1 VASADQTT
9 QSSEF
14 RQNSAFLWTLF
25 VVLAAAALSYLRLT
39 TPLQEPQEVRYAEIP
54 RQMLTHQSWLI
65 PILHGQPYLDK
76 PPLLYWLVMACYTVF
91 GTHDWAA
98 RLVPSTAVFL
108 TIMTTYFWAG
118 RIMRQ
123 PAAVLSALSLCLC
136 VRYVYLARLLTM
148 DTLLCLFVISSLAF
162 AHLALRGSRLL
173 WRPWLLSSVGVGL
186 GLLTKGPVAAV
197 LVIVPIAAS
206 GLLGQIRWPSSRA
219 WLAFGGV
226 MLGVAAPWYIAMLV
240 VEPEFAD
247 YFFVRHHLARF
258 ATPFDHQEPFWFY
271 VPELLV
277 GILPG
282 AIPIAGIGFAA
293 WRKGIR
299 GGWSAELGFFL
310 LACAWCVGFFSVAGC
325 KRPGYILPAMPLL
338 ALAAAKYVDA
348 LWLAQGSW
356 RSSASW
362 LLGGAVCVVLVG
374 GAFFMILPKHAG
386 RFSMRGQV
394 QPLARCVDSLPVVCY
409 PRRWDSVS
417 YYLERDDVRAYM
429 PAEREQ
435 FLHDLHEAPRT
446 LIFIKSQQAVAELLR
461 DLPQGFKFVPQ
472 GEQGT
477 VRVGFLECN
486 RQRERGATAER
497 IISEGAQRAVSR

>member
-1 VASADQTT
+1 MT

-14 RQNSAFLWTLF
+14 SQNSAFLWTLF
-25 VVLAAAALSYLRLT
+25 VVLVAAALSYLRLR

-76 PPLLYWLVMACYTVF
+76 PPLLYWMVMASYTVF

-98 RLVPSTAVFL
+98 RLVSSTAVFL
-108 TIMTTYFWAG
+108 TIMTTYFWAK
-118 RIMRQ
+118 RIMSQ
-123 PAAVLSALSLCLC
+123 PAAVLSALLLCLC

-173 WRPWLLSSVGVGL
+173 WRPWLLSSVGLGL

-197 LVIVPIAAS
+197 LVVVPIAAS
-206 GLLGQIRWPSSRA
+206 GLLGQIRWPGSKA

-226 MLGVAAPWYIAMLV
+226 MLVVAAPWYIGMLI
-240 VEPEFAD
+240 VEPEFGD

-271 VPELLV
+271 LPELLAGV
-277 GILPG
+277 LPG
-282 AIPIAGIGFAA
+282 AILIAGIGFAA

-299 GGWSAELGFFL
+299 GSWSVEHGFFL
-310 LACAWCVGFFSVAGC
+310 VAFAWCVGFFSLAGC

-338 ALAAAKYVDA
+338 ALAAAKYVDE
-348 LWLAQGSW
+348 LWLALGSR
-356 RSSASW
+356 RSSTSW
-362 LLGGAVCVVLVG
+362 LLGGAVGVVLVG
-374 GAFFMILPKHAG
+374 GAFFLILPKHAG

-394 QPLARCVDSLPVVCY
+394 QPLARRVDSVPVVCY

-417 YYLERDDVRAYM
+417 YYLGREDVRAYT
-429 PAEREQ
+429 PTQREQ
-435 FLHDLHEAPRT
+435 FLHDLQAAPRT
-446 LIFIKSQQAVAELLR
+446 VLFIKSQQALAELLR
-461 DLPQGFKFVPQ
+461 DLPQGFEFVPQ
-472 GEQGT
+472 GKQGT
-477 VRVGFLECN
+477 VRVGLLECD
-486 RQRERGATAER
+486 RQREQGARAER
-497 IISEGAQRAVSR
+497 TISAGAQRAVSR